1 MARIRTI
8 KPEFWTD
15 AKTGTLP
22 EFAKCL
28 FLGLLNHADDYGV
41 LDFDP
46 VGWRA
51 KIFPYHSDTTTGA
64 VNAALIDHLLPR
76 GLVVLFSHTD
86 AEDGETKRYLFIKHF
101 HRHQVINK
109 PSKPLLREWKNGDT
123 PATYARRLGIEHQT
137 IGPADIDTECP
148 SLPDGSGS
156 APVALLPGKERKG
169 KEGNGKDQDAAP
181 VGAPRSAR
189 PGELDLGQAEAA
201 KPTNQPSDPET
212 ELFSRGRKVLGKSAG
227 GMIAQLLK
235 AKGKPELARAALEV
249 AATKENPRE
258 YIGAIIRGAK
268 DEDDGTWRKVNGAIL

>member
-1 MARIRTI
+1 MPRIRTV
-8 KPEFWTD
+8 KPEFWPD

-76 GLVVLFSHTD
+76 GLVVLFSST
-86 AEDGETKRYLFIKHF
+86 EDDEGETKRYIFIKNF

-109 PSKPLLREWKNGDT
+109 PSKPLLDGWKSGDT
-123 PATYARRLGIEHQT
+123 PATYARRNGIEHQV
-137 IGPADIDTECP
+137 IRPADIAPESP

-169 KEGNGKDQDAAP
+169 KEGNGRDQDAAP

-201 KPTNQPSDPET
+201 KPTKPQRTDPEV
-212 ELFSRGRKVLGKSAG
+212 ELFRRGREVLGNSAG
-227 GMIAQLLK
+227 GVISQLLK
-235 AKGKPELARAALEV
+235 AKGKPELARAAVEV

-258 YIGAIIRGAK
+258 YIGAIIRGKAE
-268 DEDDGTWRKVNGAIL
+268 EDGPRGAIL

>member
-46 VGWRA
+46 LGWRA

-76 GLVVLFSHTD
+76 GLVVLFSVTD
-86 AEDGETKRYLFIKHF
+86 DDEGETKRYIFIKHF

-109 PSKPLLREWKNGDT
+109 PSKPLLKDWKNGDT
-123 PATYARRLGIEHQT
+123 PATYARRVGIEHQT
-137 IGPADIDTECP
+137 IGPADINAECP
-148 SLPDGSGS
+148 SLPDRSGS

-169 KEGNGKDQDAAP
+169 KEGKGKDQDAAP
-181 VGAPRSAR
+181 VGASRSAR
-189 PGELDLGQAEAA
+189 PGELPLASEPDPSPA
-201 KPTNQPSDPET
+201 KPNHSDPET
-212 ELFSRGRKVLGKSAG
+212 ELFRRGREVLGKSAG
-227 GMIAQLLK
+227 GVISQLLK
-235 AKGKPELARAALEV
+235 AKGKPELARAAVEV

-258 YIGAIIRGAK
+258 YIGAIIRGKAE
-268 DEDDGTWRKVNGAIL
+268 EDQPRGAIL